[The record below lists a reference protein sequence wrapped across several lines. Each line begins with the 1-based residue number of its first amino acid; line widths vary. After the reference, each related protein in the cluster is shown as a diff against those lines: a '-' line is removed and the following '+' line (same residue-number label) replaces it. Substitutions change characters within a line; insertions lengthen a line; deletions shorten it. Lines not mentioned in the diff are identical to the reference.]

1 MKSDGSMAVAFLNPY
16 LASWRNTSFDNY
28 VMNKHIVIIGASKG
42 IGNALTKRLTSTNH
56 LVTAISRSEGNL
68 DTVAN
73 VIFHPFDITSE
84 DQFPSVEGAVDGIA
98 YCPGTINLK
107 PFNRLTER
115 DFLNDLNVHLLGAVR
130 TIQALLPNLK
140 QSENPSIVLFS
151 TVAVQT
157 GMGFHASV
165 SAAKGA
171 VEGLTRSLAAEF
183 APTIRVNC
191 IAPSLTDTPLAE
203 RLLNSEEKRE
213 AAAARNP
220 MHKVGTADEVAAMAE
235 FLLTGESNWITGQ
248 IFHVDGGMGSLR

>member
-1 MKSDGSMAVAFLNPY
+1 
-16 LASWRNTSFDNY
+16 
-28 VMNKHIVIIGASKG
+28 MNKKIVIVGASKG
-42 IGNALTKRLTSTNH
+42 IGNALAKRLAVAGHS
-56 LVTAISRSEGNL
+56 ISAVSRTEGDL
-68 DTVAN
+68 GEVAN
-73 VIFHPFDITSE
+73 VTFHPFDITSE
-84 DQFPSVEGAVDGIA
+84 DQFPSIEGAVDGIA
-98 YCPGTINLK
+98 YCPGTINLR
-107 PFNRLTER
+107 PFNRLTEK
-115 DFLNDLNVHLLGAVR
+115 DFLNDLNISLLGAVR

-183 APTIRVNC
+183 APSIRVNC

-213 AAAARNP
+213 AADARNP
-220 MHKVGTADEVAAMAE
+220 LHKVGTADEVAAMAE
-235 FLLTGESNWITGQ
+235 FLLTGESSWITGQ
-248 IFHVDGGMGSLR
+248 IFHIDGGMGTLR